1 MINPK
6 LSIIIPCYNM
16 GDFVVEALDS
26 VLNFPSQDTIEI
38 IIVNDGSNDNNHTKN
53 ILNSYKNSNITIIH
67 QDNQGL
73 GAARNNG
80 IKVAQAPYII
90 SLDADNKLRHGYITK
105 GISILDKHPEIG
117 VVYSDNKQFGL
128 HDQKVIVGD
137 FDAAKLLNKNYIDAC
152 LVLRKSAWQ
161 SVNGYDQKMPVM
173 GYEDWDLNMRLFF
186 KGWQFKYIN
195 EVLYDY
201 RVRENSMLV
210 TSNKNKALLLEYMFS
225 KPELQQAKLLREKV
239 IGFYNLETKL
249 DNLKKRKIIS
259 AALKIEKPIKSISKH
274 FKK

>member
-1 MINPK
+1 M
-6 LSIIIPCYNM
+6 
-16 GDFVVEALDS
+16 
-26 VLNFPSQDTIEI
+26 
-38 IIVNDGSNDNNHTKN
+38 
-53 ILNSYKNSNITIIH
+53 
-67 QDNQGL
+67 
-73 GAARNNG
+73 
-80 IKVAQAPYII
+80 
-90 SLDADNKLRHGYITK
+90 
-105 GISILDKHPEIG
+105 DKHPEIG
-117 VVYSDNKQFGL
+117 AVYSDNKQFGL

-186 KGWQFKYIN
+186 KGWQFKYVN

-239 IGFYNLETKL
+239 IGFYDLETKL